1 MADLDEGQGVG
12 SKTEVR
18 QRKSRRELQAETEVE
33 ELRVLLKNPAFCDFV
48 WRVLDKA
55 GIYRTAF
62 RGEATHT
69 SSHAQGMQEVGR
81 MVLEELLTAD
91 PNAYTMVRHVGMGR
105 DLKRSGQG

>member
-12 SKTEVR
+12 DTAEVKK
-18 QRKSRRELQAETEVE
+18 RKSRRQLQAEAQIE
-33 ELRVLLKNPAFCDFV
+33 ELRALLKNPAFCDFV
-48 WRVLDKA
+48 WRVLEKA
-55 GIYRTAF
+55 GIYRSAF

-91 PNAYTMVRHVGMGR
+91 ANAYSMVRHVGMAR
-105 DLKRSGQG
+105 DLKRSGQE